1 MVWPAAAAT
10 NNVRG
15 RLVVQRAAAPRRGR
29 NAAVDALV
37 VAARCKAV
45 RARAAV
51 GTLGTRLDAYVGT
64 HEQRFASTA
73 VLRAAQL
80 EGNFEARQQVRFD
93 TTPAALNTAAG
104 DASAPQTR

>member
-1 MVWPAAAAT
+1 MAAT
-10 NNVRG
+10 
-15 RLVVQRAAAPRRGR
+15 
-29 NAAVDALV
+29 DAKL
-37 VAARCKAV
+37 CCG
-45 RARAAV
+45 RAAV

>member
-1 MVWPAAAAT
+1 MAAT
-10 NNVRG
+10 G
-15 RLVVQRAAAPRRGR
+15 AKLCG
-29 NAAVDALV
+29 
-37 VAARCKAV
+37 
-45 RARAAV
+45 ARAAV